1 MSMPALGLTLL
12 LIYGLL
18 AVGVRMVVQVHRTG
32 STGFAGMRGEA
43 VSVERLA
50 GALLAAAVLLCLAGT
65 ALELAGVLAS
75 ISALDGDLAGV
86 LGAVLALLGIAIT
99 AIAQF
104 AMGDAWRVGV
114 DSSERTELVT
124 SGPFAFVRNPIY
136 AAMIPAFGGFA
147 LLSPNVVTI
156 AGAVLLLVALQL
168 QTRFVEEPYLL
179 AAHGGRYARYAARIG
194 RFLPGIG
201 RLRANN

>member
-1 MSMPALGLTLL
+1 MPALGLTLL

-18 AVGVRMVVQVHRTG
+18 AVGVRMVVQIHRTG
-32 STGFAGMRGEA
+32 STGFAGVRGEP

-50 GALLAAAVLLCLAGT
+50 GVLLAVAVLLCLAGT
-65 ALELAGVLAS
+65 TLELAGVLGS
-75 ISALDGDLAGV
+75 ISVLDGDLAGI
-86 LGAVLALLGIAIT
+86 LGAALASLGIAIT

-114 DSSERTELVT
+114 DPSERTELVMN
-124 SGPFAFVRNPIY
+124 GPFTFVRNPIY

-156 AGAVLLLVALQL
+156 AGALLLLVALQL

-179 AAHGGRYARYAARIG
+179 AVHGGRYAGYAARVG

-201 RLRANN
+201 CLRTGS

>member
-1 MSMPALGLTLL
+1 MPALGLTLL
-12 LIYGLL
+12 SIYGLL
-18 AVGVRMVVQVHRTG
+18 AVGLRMAVQVHRTG
-32 STGFAGMRGEA
+32 STGFAGLRGEP

-50 GALLAAAVLLCLAGT
+50 GVLLAVAVLLCLAGT
-65 ALELAGVLAS
+65 TLELAGVLGS
-75 ISALDGDLAGV
+75 ISVLDGDLAGI
-86 LGAVLALLGIAIT
+86 LGAALASLGIAIT

-114 DSSERTELVT
+114 DPSERTELVT
-124 SGPFAFVRNPIY
+124 NGPFALVRNPIY

-156 AGAVLLLVALQL
+156 TGALLLLVALQL

-179 AAHGGRYARYAARIG
+179 TVHGGRYAGYAARVG

-201 RLRANN
+201 CLRAGS